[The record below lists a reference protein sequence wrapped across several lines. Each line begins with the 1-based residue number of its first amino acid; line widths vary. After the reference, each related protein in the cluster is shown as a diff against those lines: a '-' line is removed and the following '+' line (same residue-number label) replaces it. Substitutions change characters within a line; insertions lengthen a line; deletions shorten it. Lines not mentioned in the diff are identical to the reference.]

1 MRLKALIFFGI
12 FSLVSFGFSDMMD
25 FQLHQLP
32 YQLHTK
38 EELLPLYAQWLYP
51 NKDSIG
57 RNIKWLELAYIAYF
71 DDPIKALVPI
81 KSEIQYKRYQNLLM
95 MHICVLLTQEYIN
108 YGYQFFKEN
117 VYYYNTGYL
126 DEYLKGFDI
135 AEYYFTQADQYW
147 RIAVDYAQ
155 KADAIKGVTVNPNC
169 EIYNFDMEDEM
180 YRIKSGDLKYY
191 KSIPD
196 LLSRLYKNR
205 EQVKAMKA
213 QMGK

>member
-126 DEYLKGFDI
+126 DEYLKGFRHRRILFHAGGPVLEDSGGLCT
-135 AEYYFTQADQYW
+135 ESRCDQG
-147 RIAVDYAQ
+147 RN
-155 KADAIKGVTVNPNC
+155 G
-169 EIYNFDMEDEM
+169 ESEL
-180 YRIKSGDLKYY
+180 RDL
-191 KSIPD
+191 
-196 LLSRLYKNR
+196 
-205 EQVKAMKA
+205 
-213 QMGK
+213 